1 MGEGVIMEGGEQLTV
16 DSRLDLLFGQ
26 LSLNGS
32 IEEDTA
38 STASTESNITRS
50 LISPEEPQPPSRGIS
65 SL

>member
-1 MGEGVIMEGGEQLTV
+1 MRGESAIMEGGEQLTV
-16 DSRLDLLFGQ
+16 DGRLDLLFGQ

-32 IEEDTA
+32 IEKD
-38 STASTESNITRS
+38 TASTESNFTRS